1 MKFEC
6 EKTLLASAIDGV
18 SRAITNRAAI
28 PVLEG
33 IYMKAEGFNLTLTG
47 YDMEMGI
54 TTTIECNVLVPG
66 ETVLDAKLLS
76 AMVNRMPAGDV
87 CIELNDEGQAKI
99 SGGVAEFEI
108 PALNAS
114 DYPSLPVTG
123 ADNTM
128 TVKCGMLREMIEKTI
143 YAVSQDDKKPA
154 HTGELFVIEPGSLTI
169 VALDGYRLAI
179 IQRDV
184 ECTRDIR
191 IIIPAKTLQELLKI
205 MGGADDDV
213 KIDANRRY
221 VVFTS
226 NGYTIMSRLIEG
238 DFLNYESVIPKDRK
252 TRVTVECKNFIDTIE
267 RASLIITERLKNPLR
282 ISFAEDRV
290 TVRCQT
296 PLGKVVDEFAPVS
309 MEGDAVEIGFNNRY
323 LLDALRFSKCEKM
336 VLGEADASGRR
347 SPVGSGEF
355 FTVPC
360 DLVISAVGEQ
370 VDSALMAANGIEVDK
385 KGRPAFQTNL
395 PGVYAAGD
403 AARGPATVVEGIADA
418 QYFANAVIGEA
429 HKFAIPAKA
438 VATREEAVAKKGV
451 LCESAKCEGDRC
463 LTCNVVCQVCADV
476 CPNRANVVIELPDGR
491 IVTGKTSGLMGA
503 SCAALLNAIKL
514 SAGIDDRVNLISP
527 MVLAPIQH
535 LKIEHLGNSNPRL
548 HTDEVLIALSIS
560 AVTNPT
566 AELAMEAL
574 ASLRGSQVHSSVILS
589 SVDEGMFKRLGMN
602 VTFEPVYQS
611 HTLYHK

>member
-6 EKTLLASAIDGV
+6 EKSLLASAIEGV
-18 SRAITNRAAI
+18 SRAITNRSAI

-33 IYMKAEGFNLTLTG
+33 IYLKAEGFNLTLTG

-66 ETVLDAKLLS
+66 ETVLEAKLLLS
-76 AMVNRMPAGDV
+76 MVSRMPAGDV
-87 CIELNDEGQAKI
+87 RIELTDEGQAII

-128 TVKCGMLREMIEKTI
+128 TIPTSMMRELIEKTI

-205 MGGADDDV
+205 MGGPDDPV

-221 VVFTS
+221 VVFTT

-238 DFLNYESVIPKDRK
+238 DFLNYESVLPKEKR
-252 TRVTVECKNFIDTIE
+252 TRVTVDCKTFINTIE

-282 ISFAEDRV
+282 ITFGEDKI

-296 PLGKVVDEFAPVS
+296 PLGKVVDEFAPVA
-309 MEGDAVEIGFNNRY
+309 MTGDPVEIGFNNRY
-323 LLDALRFSKCEKM
+323 LLDAMRYSKCERM
-336 VLGEADASGRR
+336 VLEINGPL
-347 SPVGSGEF
+347 SPVKILPEDGKDF
-355 FTVPC
+355 IY
-360 DLVISAVGEQ
+360 LV
-370 VDSALMAANGIEVDK
+370 
-385 KGRPAFQTNL
+385 L
-395 PGVYAAGD
+395 PV
-403 AARGPATVVEGIADA
+403 RFKNEG
-418 QYFANAVIGEA
+418 
-429 HKFAIPAKA
+429 
-438 VATREEAVAKKGV
+438 
-451 LCESAKCEGDRC
+451 
-463 LTCNVVCQVCADV
+463 
-476 CPNRANVVIELPDGR
+476 
-491 IVTGKTSGLMGA
+491 
-503 SCAALLNAIKL
+503 
-514 SAGIDDRVNLISP
+514 
-527 MVLAPIQH
+527 
-535 LKIEHLGNSNPRL
+535 
-548 HTDEVLIALSIS
+548 
-560 AVTNPT
+560 
-566 AELAMEAL
+566 
-574 ASLRGSQVHSSVILS
+574 
-589 SVDEGMFKRLGMN
+589 
-602 VTFEPVYQS
+602 
-611 HTLYHK
+611 

>member
-6 EKTLLASAIDGV
+6 EKSLLASAIEGV
-18 SRAITNRAAI
+18 SRAITNRSAI

-33 IYMKAEGFNLTLTG
+33 IYLKAEGFNLTLTG

-66 ETVLDAKLLS
+66 ETVLEAKLLLS
-76 AMVNRMPAGDV
+76 MVSRMPAGDV
-87 CIELNDEGQAKI
+87 RIELTDEGQAII

-128 TVKCGMLREMIEKTI
+128 TIPTSMMRELIEKTI

-205 MGGADDDV
+205 MGGPDDPV

-221 VVFTS
+221 VVFTT

-238 DFLNYESVIPKDRK
+238 DFLSYESVIPKDKR
-252 TRVTVECKNFIDTIE
+252 TRVTVDCKTFINTIE

-282 ISFAEDRV
+282 ISFAEDKI

-296 PLGKVVDEFAPVS
+296 PLGKVVDEFPPVE
-309 MEGDAVEIGFNNRY
+309 MTGEPVEIGFNNRY
-323 LLDALRFSKCEKM
+323 LLDALRYSKCERM
-336 VLGEADASGRR
+336 VLEINGPL
-347 SPVGSGEF
+347 SPVKILPEDGKDF
-355 FTVPC
+355 IY
-360 DLVISAVGEQ
+360 LV
-370 VDSALMAANGIEVDK
+370 
-385 KGRPAFQTNL
+385 L
-395 PGVYAAGD
+395 PV
-403 AARGPATVVEGIADA
+403 RFKNEG
-418 QYFANAVIGEA
+418 
-429 HKFAIPAKA
+429 
-438 VATREEAVAKKGV
+438 
-451 LCESAKCEGDRC
+451 
-463 LTCNVVCQVCADV
+463 
-476 CPNRANVVIELPDGR
+476 
-491 IVTGKTSGLMGA
+491 
-503 SCAALLNAIKL
+503 
-514 SAGIDDRVNLISP
+514 
-527 MVLAPIQH
+527 
-535 LKIEHLGNSNPRL
+535 
-548 HTDEVLIALSIS
+548 
-560 AVTNPT
+560 
-566 AELAMEAL
+566 
-574 ASLRGSQVHSSVILS
+574 
-589 SVDEGMFKRLGMN
+589 
-602 VTFEPVYQS
+602 
-611 HTLYHK
+611 

>member
-336 VLGEADASGRR
+336 VLGEPDESGRRRPVGTGEFFDVDCDNLVIATGTSYSDAVVDTTTVIEKDKWAGIATDASGKTSRPGVFAGGDAVTGPQTVVKAMGAGKQAAV
-347 SPVGSGEF
+347 SIDAYLSGEPLPTLAKRQGYGEILAYPYYGEGIGAINSGMIVRRDF
-355 FTVPC
+355 VEKNPERVMEMLRAHRKATEQCMSDKAFWLETSSKMFGVEL
-360 DLVISAVGEQ
+360 DVLRDAADNMELVWDMDDTFMKQ
-370 VDSALMAANGIEVDK
+370 LSALGKRMLELGIIKKEPDYNALVD
-385 KGRPAFQTNL
+385 RRF
-395 PGVYAAGD
+395 V
-403 AARGPATVVEGIADA
+403 
-418 QYFANAVIGEA
+418 
-429 HKFAIPAKA
+429 
-438 VATREEAVAKKGV
+438 
-451 LCESAKCEGDRC
+451 
-463 LTCNVVCQVCADV
+463 
-476 CPNRANVVIELPDGR
+476 
-491 IVTGKTSGLMGA
+491 
-503 SCAALLNAIKL
+503 AALRQ
-514 SAGIDDRVNLISP
+514 G
-527 MVLAPIQH
+527 Q
-535 LKIEHLGNSNPRL
+535 
-548 HTDEVLIALSIS
+548 
-560 AVTNPT
+560 
-566 AELAMEAL
+566 
-574 ASLRGSQVHSSVILS
+574 
-589 SVDEGMFKRLGMN
+589 
-602 VTFEPVYQS
+602 
-611 HTLYHK
+611 

>member
-6 EKTLLASAIDGV
+6 EKSLLASAIEGV
-18 SRAITNRAAI
+18 SRAITNRSAI

-33 IYMKAEGFNLTLTG
+33 IYLKAEGFNLTLTG

-66 ETVLDAKLLS
+66 ETVLEAKLLLS
-76 AMVNRMPAGDV
+76 MVSRMPAGDV
-87 CIELNDEGQAKI
+87 RIELTDEGQAII

-128 TVKCGMLREMIEKTI
+128 TIPTSMMRELIEKTI

-205 MGGADDDV
+205 MGGPDDPV

-221 VVFTS
+221 VVFTT

-238 DFLNYESVIPKDRK
+238 DFLNYESVIPKDKK
-252 TRVTVECKNFIDTIE
+252 TRVTVDCKTFINTIE

-282 ISFAEDRV
+282 ITFAEDKI

-296 PLGKVVDEFAPVS
+296 PLGKVVDEFPPVA
-309 MEGDAVEIGFNNRY
+309 MTGDPVEIGFNNRY
-323 LLDALRFSKCEKM
+323 LLDAMRYSKCERM
-336 VLGEADASGRR
+336 VLEINGPL
-347 SPVGSGEF
+347 SPVKILPEDGKDF
-355 FTVPC
+355 IY
-360 DLVISAVGEQ
+360 LV
-370 VDSALMAANGIEVDK
+370 
-385 KGRPAFQTNL
+385 L
-395 PGVYAAGD
+395 PV
-403 AARGPATVVEGIADA
+403 RFKNEG
-418 QYFANAVIGEA
+418 
-429 HKFAIPAKA
+429 
-438 VATREEAVAKKGV
+438 
-451 LCESAKCEGDRC
+451 
-463 LTCNVVCQVCADV
+463 
-476 CPNRANVVIELPDGR
+476 
-491 IVTGKTSGLMGA
+491 
-503 SCAALLNAIKL
+503 
-514 SAGIDDRVNLISP
+514 
-527 MVLAPIQH
+527 
-535 LKIEHLGNSNPRL
+535 
-548 HTDEVLIALSIS
+548 
-560 AVTNPT
+560 
-566 AELAMEAL
+566 
-574 ASLRGSQVHSSVILS
+574 
-589 SVDEGMFKRLGMN
+589 
-602 VTFEPVYQS
+602 
-611 HTLYHK
+611 

>member
-6 EKTLLASAIDGV
+6 EKSLLASAIEGV
-18 SRAITNRAAI
+18 SRAITNRSAI

-33 IYMKAEGFNLTLTG
+33 IYLKAEGFNLTLTG

-66 ETVLDAKLLS
+66 ETVLEAKLLLS
-76 AMVNRMPAGDV
+76 MVSRMPAGDV
-87 CIELNDEGQAKI
+87 HIELTDEGQAII

-128 TVKCGMLREMIEKTI
+128 TIPTSMMREPIEKTI

-205 MGGADDDV
+205 MGGPDDPV

-221 VVFTS
+221 VVFTT

-238 DFLNYESVIPKDRK
+238 DFLNYESVIPKEKR
-252 TRVTVECKNFIDTIE
+252 TRVTVDCKTFINTIE

-282 ISFAEDRV
+282 ISFAEDKI

-296 PLGKVVDEFAPVS
+296 PLGKVVDEFAPVA
-309 MEGDAVEIGFNNRY
+309 MTGDPVEIGFNNRY
-323 LLDALRFSKCEKM
+323 LLDAMRYSKCERM
-336 VLGEADASGRR
+336 VLEINGPL
-347 SPVGSGEF
+347 SPVKILPEDGKDF
-355 FTVPC
+355 IY
-360 DLVISAVGEQ
+360 LV
-370 VDSALMAANGIEVDK
+370 
-385 KGRPAFQTNL
+385 L
-395 PGVYAAGD
+395 PV
-403 AARGPATVVEGIADA
+403 RFKNEG
-418 QYFANAVIGEA
+418 
-429 HKFAIPAKA
+429 
-438 VATREEAVAKKGV
+438 
-451 LCESAKCEGDRC
+451 
-463 LTCNVVCQVCADV
+463 
-476 CPNRANVVIELPDGR
+476 
-491 IVTGKTSGLMGA
+491 
-503 SCAALLNAIKL
+503 
-514 SAGIDDRVNLISP
+514 
-527 MVLAPIQH
+527 
-535 LKIEHLGNSNPRL
+535 
-548 HTDEVLIALSIS
+548 
-560 AVTNPT
+560 
-566 AELAMEAL
+566 
-574 ASLRGSQVHSSVILS
+574 
-589 SVDEGMFKRLGMN
+589 
-602 VTFEPVYQS
+602 
-611 HTLYHK
+611 

>member
-6 EKTLLASAIDGV
+6 EKSLLASAIEGV
-18 SRAITNRAAI
+18 SRAITNRSAI

-33 IYMKAEGFNLTLTG
+33 IYLKAEGFNLTLTG

-66 ETVLDAKLLS
+66 ETVLEAKLLLS
-76 AMVNRMPAGDV
+76 MVSRMPAGDV
-87 CIELNDEGQAKI
+87 RIELTDEGQAII

-128 TVKCGMLREMIEKTI
+128 TIPTSMMRELIEKTI

-205 MGGADDDV
+205 MGGPDDPV

-221 VVFTS
+221 VVFTT

-238 DFLNYESVIPKDRK
+238 DFLNYESVIPKEKK
-252 TRVTVECKNFIDTIE
+252 TRVTVDCKTFINTIE

-282 ISFAEDRV
+282 ITFGEDKI

-296 PLGKVVDEFAPVS
+296 PLGKVVDE
-309 MEGDAVEIGFNNRY
+309 
-323 LLDALRFSKCEKM
+323 
-336 VLGEADASGRR
+336 
-347 SPVGSGEF
+347 
-355 FTVPC
+355 
-360 DLVISAVGEQ
+360 
-370 VDSALMAANGIEVDK
+370 
-385 KGRPAFQTNL
+385 
-395 PGVYAAGD
+395 
-403 AARGPATVVEGIADA
+403 
-418 QYFANAVIGEA
+418 
-429 HKFAIPAKA
+429 
-438 VATREEAVAKKGV
+438 
-451 LCESAKCEGDRC
+451 
-463 LTCNVVCQVCADV
+463 
-476 CPNRANVVIELPDGR
+476 
-491 IVTGKTSGLMGA
+491 
-503 SCAALLNAIKL
+503 
-514 SAGIDDRVNLISP
+514 
-527 MVLAPIQH
+527 
-535 LKIEHLGNSNPRL
+535 
-548 HTDEVLIALSIS
+548 
-560 AVTNPT
+560 
-566 AELAMEAL
+566 
-574 ASLRGSQVHSSVILS
+574 
-589 SVDEGMFKRLGMN
+589 
-602 VTFEPVYQS
+602 
-611 HTLYHK
+611 

>member
-76 AMVNRMPAGDV
+76 AMINRMPAGDV

-238 DFLNYESVIPKDRK
+238 DFLNYDP
-252 TRVTVECKNFIDTIE
+252 
-267 RASLIITERLKNPLR
+267 
-282 ISFAEDRV
+282 
-290 TVRCQT
+290 
-296 PLGKVVDEFAPVS
+296 
-309 MEGDAVEIGFNNRY
+309 EG
-323 LLDALRFSKCEKM
+323 
-336 VLGEADASGRR
+336 
-347 SPVGSGEF
+347 
-355 FTVPC
+355 
-360 DLVISAVGEQ
+360 
-370 VDSALMAANGIEVDK
+370 
-385 KGRPAFQTNL
+385 
-395 PGVYAAGD
+395 
-403 AARGPATVVEGIADA
+403 
-418 QYFANAVIGEA
+418 
-429 HKFAIPAKA
+429 
-438 VATREEAVAKKGV
+438 
-451 LCESAKCEGDRC
+451 
-463 LTCNVVCQVCADV
+463 
-476 CPNRANVVIELPDGR
+476 
-491 IVTGKTSGLMGA
+491 
-503 SCAALLNAIKL
+503 
-514 SAGIDDRVNLISP
+514 
-527 MVLAPIQH
+527 
-535 LKIEHLGNSNPRL
+535 
-548 HTDEVLIALSIS
+548 
-560 AVTNPT
+560 
-566 AELAMEAL
+566 
-574 ASLRGSQVHSSVILS
+574 
-589 SVDEGMFKRLGMN
+589 
-602 VTFEPVYQS
+602 
-611 HTLYHK
+611 

>member
-252 TRVTVECKNFIDTIE
+252 TRVTW
-267 RASLIITERLKNPLR
+267 
-282 ISFAEDRV
+282 
-290 TVRCQT
+290 
-296 PLGKVVDEFAPVS
+296 
-309 MEGDAVEIGFNNRY
+309 DART
-323 LLDALRFSKCEKM
+323 S
-336 VLGEADASGRR
+336 S
-347 SPVGSGEF
+347 
-355 FTVPC
+355 
-360 DLVISAVGEQ
+360 
-370 VDSALMAANGIEVDK
+370 
-385 KGRPAFQTNL
+385 
-395 PGVYAAGD
+395 
-403 AARGPATVVEGIADA
+403 
-418 QYFANAVIGEA
+418 
-429 HKFAIPAKA
+429 
-438 VATREEAVAKKGV
+438 TR
-451 LCESAKCEGDRC
+451 
-463 LTCNVVCQVCADV
+463 
-476 CPNRANVVIELPDGR
+476 
-491 IVTGKTSGLMGA
+491 
-503 SCAALLNAIKL
+503 
-514 SAGIDDRVNLISP
+514 
-527 MVLAPIQH
+527 
-535 LKIEHLGNSNPRL
+535 
-548 HTDEVLIALSIS
+548 
-560 AVTNPT
+560 
-566 AELAMEAL
+566 
-574 ASLRGSQVHSSVILS
+574 SSVRLLLLP
-589 SVDEGMFKRLGMN
+589 SV
-602 VTFEPVYQS
+602 
-611 HTLYHK
+611 

>member
-1 MKFEC
+1 M
-6 EKTLLASAIDGV
+6 
-18 SRAITNRAAI
+18 
-28 PVLEG
+28 
-33 IYMKAEGFNLTLTG
+33 
-47 YDMEMGI
+47 
-54 TTTIECNVLVPG
+54 
-66 ETVLDAKLLS
+66 
-76 AMVNRMPAGDV
+76 
-87 CIELNDEGQAKI
+87 
-99 SGGVAEFEI
+99 
-108 PALNAS
+108 
-114 DYPSLPVTG
+114 TG

-309 MEGDAVEIGFNNRY
+309 MEGDSVEIGFNNRY

-336 VLGEADASGRR
+336 VLEINGPL
-347 SPVGSGEF
+347 SPVKLLPEDGKDF
-355 FTVPC
+355 IY
-360 DLVISAVGEQ
+360 LV
-370 VDSALMAANGIEVDK
+370 
-385 KGRPAFQTNL
+385 L
-395 PGVYAAGD
+395 PV
-403 AARGPATVVEGIADA
+403 RFKNEG
-418 QYFANAVIGEA
+418 
-429 HKFAIPAKA
+429 
-438 VATREEAVAKKGV
+438 
-451 LCESAKCEGDRC
+451 
-463 LTCNVVCQVCADV
+463 
-476 CPNRANVVIELPDGR
+476 
-491 IVTGKTSGLMGA
+491 
-503 SCAALLNAIKL
+503 
-514 SAGIDDRVNLISP
+514 
-527 MVLAPIQH
+527 
-535 LKIEHLGNSNPRL
+535 
-548 HTDEVLIALSIS
+548 
-560 AVTNPT
+560 
-566 AELAMEAL
+566 
-574 ASLRGSQVHSSVILS
+574 
-589 SVDEGMFKRLGMN
+589 
-602 VTFEPVYQS
+602 
-611 HTLYHK
+611 